1 MSGLGNFIPKSTAQW
16 AGMLVAAIVTFGA
29 DTELFYAIP
38 LGIFSGA
45 LATLFISLSDMHD
58 AYRARWLK
66 DEEILKQEK
75 SLDP

>member
-45 LATLFISLSDMHD
+45 LATLFISLSDMHE